1 MTEPPSQPS
10 LATKKRKPA
19 RSRLLRSVI
28 GLAILI
34 ILFYLVPIGG
44 VIEALKGA
52 RPLPVLGAVVLVF
65 MIQWAAADRL
75 RRLCD
80 AHGHGWSTFEILQ
93 INLATRFYGL
103 FLPGGNFTGIAI
115 RFYKLSGDHK
125 HYVGTAVA
133 LFYDRVA
140 ATVTMCGLGAVF
152 WLLERPSDSWQAFIA
167 IIAAMVVMILGLMVL
182 FARSPGPLIATLRR
196 TVSRIGGVKLHTVRE
211 AVRASRILSR
221 KQTTL
226 IYLLST
232 AAHLL
237 GIICWYLLCRALGIE
252 ISLITIAWVR
262 SAVILA
268 TMIPVSISGLGLRE
282 GAVVLLLTGYGVS
295 QENALAFSI
304 LVFFF
309 TVVLIG
315 VAGGL
320 VEAIRMFGRPSVK

>member
-1 MTEPPSQPS
+1 MTEPIAQPS
-10 LATKKRKPA
+10 HAPKKRKPA
-19 RSRLLRSVI
+19 WARLLRAAI
-28 GLAILI
+28 GLAILV

-44 VIEALKGA
+44 VVEALKGA

-65 MIQWAAADRL
+65 MIQWATADRL

-80 AHGHGWSTFEILQ
+80 AHGHGWSTFQILQ

-125 HYVGTAVA
+125 QYVGTAVA

-152 WLLERPSDSWQAFIA
+152 WLLERPGDSWQAFIA

-182 FARSPGPLIATLRR
+182 FAGSPGPLIATLRR

-221 KQTTL
+221 KQTAL
-226 IYLLST
+226 IYVLST
-232 AAHLL
+232 VAHLL
-237 GIICWYLLCRALGIE
+237 GILCWYLLCRALGLE
-252 ISLITIAWVR
+252 INLVTIAWVR

-268 TMIPVSISGLGLRE
+268 TMIPLSVLGLGLRD
-282 GAVVLLLTGYGVS
+282 GALVLLLTGYPVS
-295 QENALAFSI
+295 QANALALSA
-304 LVFFF
+304 LVLFF
-309 TVVLIG
+309 TVILIG

-320 VEAIRMFGRPSVK
+320 IEAIRLIRRPASR

>member
-1 MTEPPSQPS
+1 MTDPQTQQMP
-10 LATKKRKPA
+10 AHRKRKPIWI
-19 RSRLLRSVI
+19 RLLRAAV
-28 GLAILI
+28 GLVILI

-44 VIEALKGA
+44 VVDALRGA
-52 RPLPVLGAVVLVF
+52 RPLPVLGAVALVF
-65 MIQWAAADRL
+65 VMQWAVADRL

-115 RFYKLSGDHK
+115 RFYRLSGDHK
-125 HYVGTAVA
+125 QYIGTAVA

-152 WLLERPSDSWQAFIA
+152 WLLERPSDSWQSFLA
-167 IIAAMVVMILGLMVL
+167 IIATMAAMIFGVMVL
-182 FARSPGPLIATLRR
+182 FTSSPGPVISGLRQM
-196 TVSRIGGVKLHTVRE
+196 VSRIGGVKLHTVRD
-211 AVRASRILSR
+211 AVRASRVLSR
-221 KQTTL
+221 RQTAL

-232 AAHLL
+232 MAHVL
-237 GIICWYLLCRALGIE
+237 GILCWYLLSRALGIE
-252 ISLITIAWVR
+252 VSLVTIGWVR

-268 TMIPVSISGLGLRE
+268 TMIPVSVSGLGLRE

-295 QENALAFSI
+295 QESALAFSI

-309 TVVLIG
+309 TVILVGITGGLIEALRLIG
-315 VAGGL
+315 
-320 VEAIRMFGRPSVK
+320 RQSQR